1 MSAHI
6 IGGHTLVQA
15 LVHLAGAP
23 DHDPLLHEVPV
34 GHDGVHQ
41 VGAQHGPLPDQP
53 LQAGQRATSGAAV
66 KL

>member
-1 MSAHI
+1 MIFTPCA
-6 IGGHTLVQA
+6 GGAYLM
-15 LVHLAGAP
+15 HLAGAP

-41 VGAQHGPLPDQP
+41 VGAQHGSLPPQP
-53 LQAGQRATSGAAV
+53 LQLRQRTPPGAAV